1 MSTQTFTEM
10 IRQAS
15 RMMKKATLEQ
25 KVEIMIKA
33 NLIPPDRIEAVRAK
47 ARSIDAEE
55 VEKTHVKKQISRSS
69 ATGGAGS

>member
-1 MSTQTFTEM
+1 MSTEIVTEM

-55 VEKTHVKKQISRSS
+55 VGKKHAKKQISRAT